1 MKNASCV
8 LAVCVSLSAC
18 SLLPD
23 RSLEYL
29 QAKTVPNIETVST
42 EQRPIKPLYAI
53 PTVTTAS
60 ENTAQLI
67 QGEGRKQAFVV
78 PAPRS
83 VVVAATEVPMNPVAN
98 HASKPDMVFDGN
110 SYPLLHV
117 KGNSIQ
123 VWEQL
128 GQALQGANVLVVDRN
143 QSLGLYFIEWIIDNK
158 KQTYLLKLTPAALN
172 NVIAVQKDDDNLV
185 ESSLSQQV
193 LAKIIKHWPS

>member
-29 QAKTVPNIETVST
+29 QAKTVSNIETVST

-67 QGEGRKQAFVV
+67 QGEGRKKL
-78 PAPRS
+78 
-83 VVVAATEVPMNPVAN
+83 E
-98 HASKPDMVFDGN
+98 
-110 SYPLLHV
+110 
-117 KGNSIQ
+117 
-123 VWEQL
+123 
-128 GQALQGANVLVVDRN
+128 
-143 QSLGLYFIEWIIDNK
+143 K
-158 KQTYLLKLTPAALN
+158 K
-172 NVIAVQKDDDNLV
+172 
-185 ESSLSQQV
+185 
-193 LAKIIKHWPS
+193 